1 MLRILYYDSQQLII
15 TIGFYYGSDWRKAGR
30 DAHIINGLL
39 SIGVRHPEESEGS
52 AGLLLSH
59 CSELWRKAL

>member
-1 MLRILYYDSQQLII
+1 MLRILYYDSQRLII
-15 TIGFYYGSDWRKAGR
+15 TIGFYYGSDWRKEGR
-30 DAHIINGLL
+30 DAEIINGFL
-39 SIGVRHPEESEGS
+39 SIGVRHPEESEGN